1 SIALAAIACMELG
14 VRVPFLAGM
23 SVLVAVIVFGS
34 LSGVRAVPILAGVSV
49 LVAVIVFGFVPGV
62 RAVPFLDGVSV
73 LVAVIVFSVL
83 SMTIFALLF
92 FSVSVLH
99 FRDMQAA
106 AGRKGQVEQ
115 LVALPQLLDRI
126 SDRSTLGGSDGF
138 VLEADDIAGR

>member
-1 SIALAAIACMELG
+1 M
-14 VRVPFLAGM
+14 
-23 SVLVAVIVFGS
+23 
-34 LSGVRAVPILAGVSV
+34 
-49 LVAVIVFGFVPGV
+49 
-62 RAVPFLDGVSV
+62 SV

-99 FRDMQAA
+99 CRDMQAA

>member
-1 SIALAAIACMELG
+1 M
-14 VRVPFLAGM
+14 
-23 SVLVAVIVFGS
+23 
-34 LSGVRAVPILAGVSV
+34 
-49 LVAVIVFGFVPGV
+49 
-62 RAVPFLDGVSV
+62 
-73 LVAVIVFSVL
+73 FSVL

-92 FSVSVLH
+92 FSVAVLH